1 MEARLIAMDNP
12 RYLMRRRIIV
22 LFIVFVIGF
31 VAIGIYSRVNYINS
45 IEKTPLKVCLNSD
58 TQEVFETQF
67 EDKKDFNRYYEYEI
81 SSTSKEADF
90 IFTSNIDD
98 INTENEYTVEA
109 YSPLIICLKDDKDAK
124 NYLKTNTKS
133 GFLTC
138 NDGAKKIKDASR
150 DNITCDFVRIIDV
163 ILKNGD
169 WSDLGGED
177 KKITIYCPQPD
188 TVEGEL
194 FYKFLLITLNNGKY
208 PENDLEEI
216 EAKAKKFLDSPNTI
230 QTDIA
235 SRIEKLGEEMPEG
248 DIYILFE
255 ADFLNHAQ
263 EYAKILITY
272 PELTV
277 IKQVYLQFNN
287 KELKDKITD
296 VFDDS
301 AFSLALETEFFRGM
315 YRNTEYPDLKDFQG
329 NRATYFNVQDGFNY
343 YELNN

>member
-1 MEARLIAMDNP
+1 MGNP
-12 RYLMRRRIIV
+12 QYLRNRRILFLVIAFVVGVIV
-22 LFIVFVIGF
+22 T
-31 VAIGIYSRVNYINS
+31 GIYSRVNYINS
-45 IEKTPLKVCLNSD
+45 IEKTPLKVCLNSE
-58 TQEVFETQF
+58 TKEIFETQF

-81 SSTSKEADF
+81 SSTSKGADF
-90 IFTSNIDD
+90 VFTSNIND
-98 INTENEYTVEA
+98 INTENEYSVEA
-109 YSPLIICLKDDKDAK
+109 YSPLIICLKDEKDAK
-124 NYLKTNTKS
+124 NYLKTNTKN

-138 NDGAKKIKDASR
+138 NDGAKKIKDSAY
-150 DNITCDFVRIIDV
+150 DKITCDFARVIDV

-208 PENDLEEI
+208 PENNLEEI
-216 EAKAKKFLDSPNTI
+216 DAKAKKFLDSPNII

-263 EYAKILITY
+263 EYAKILVTY

-296 VFDDS
+296 IFNAS
-301 AFSLALETEFFRGM
+301 SFSYTLNTEFSISM
-315 YRNTEYPDLKDFQG
+315 YRNTEFPDLRDSG
-329 NRATYFNVQDGFNY
+329 GSRRTNFNVQDGFNY